1 MKGGYEMAFEDF
13 KARFVKA
20 QAEAWYKGNLDALD
34 DVDDPDIVVHMIGYP
49 DFLGREGHKQ
59 YIAGARKAF
68 SDYRQEWADLILEG
82 DTMAARYTAQMKH
95 TGPSPMIPGPPTGKE
110 LTVTAAMFFH
120 LKNDKIVEMFIYSD
134 NMGLMQQLGLL
145 PPMGAK

>member
-1 MKGGYEMAFEDF
+1 MAFEDF

-34 DVDDPDIVVHMIGYP
+34 DVDDSDIVVHMIGYP

-68 SDYRQEWADLILEG
+68 SD
-82 DTMAARYTAQMKH
+82 
-95 TGPSPMIPGPPTGKE
+95 
-110 LTVTAAMFFH
+110 
-120 LKNDKIVEMFIYSD
+120 
-134 NMGLMQQLGLL
+134 
-145 PPMGAK
+145 